1 MDMKNII
8 EHKVYNVIKLKNKFG
23 FRVLLQ
29 FDDGTK
35 EIRQFSGFSTKKEA
49 NSEREQ
55 IIAQLV
61 TKKFIVSKKQLV
73 SNFLIEWLEK
83 DIKVRNAA
91 NTYSSYKN
99 AIKNHIVPY
108 LGKIYLTDLTR
119 SDVKNMY
126 IYIAKK
132 SHPIAEISKNV
143 MNTSMRFAVNKGLI
157 VENPAKDVPLPKN
170 IARNAYHTRAI
181 QESKTLNLNQIVVLI
196 EASRGT
202 GIYMQVLFA
211 ILMGLRRSE
220 INGLKYS
227 DVDFVH
233 QKLHI
238 SRQLGRAPNSEGIEF
253 KGENITKQEI
263 KLKTASSDRILDI
276 PDFLFEEILKC
287 RNQYEKNRNRRKKE
301 FQDLNYIC
309 CSSYGRPRS
318 TQYHF
323 KPFKEILKSK
333 GLPNIRWH
341 DLRHS
346 YATLLLKNEFNLKAI
361 SKILGHAKEIVTADI
376 YIDNQEIIADG
387 TGELKDYM
395 EEVIPKNAIEF
406 NESEKVFDYSGLDVT
421 KAFNNLIA

>member
-1 MDMKNII
+1 
-8 EHKVYNVIKLKNKFG
+8 
-23 FRVLLQ
+23 
-29 FDDGTK
+29 
-35 EIRQFSGFSTKKEA
+35 
-49 NSEREQ
+49 
-55 IIAQLV
+55 
-61 TKKFIVSKKQLV
+61 
-73 SNFLIEWLEK
+73 
-83 DIKVRNAA
+83 
-91 NTYSSYKN
+91 
-99 AIKNHIVPY
+99 
-108 LGKIYLTDLTR
+108 
-119 SDVKNMY
+119 MY

-170 IARNAYHTRAI
+170 IARNAYHARAI